1 MSTPSTSSNN
11 PPQIPSTAPLAT
23 ATTAATTA
31 ATAITA
37 TAGTAATAVTSA
49 SATTAPS
56 VAGVK
61 RSAATDLQRGG
72 SGGNNTPS
80 KRQATAGHRTSASG
94 FPLISVSSTS
104 LTPAFTG
111 FPSHLPGANID
122 IDPSSPSSSSP
133 TTSRQ
138 RHARSQS
145 NVAPI
150 MPVST
155 TAPPVMPLPQATLPA
170 TAAHRHPSHHPPPSP
185 HRGPLPPPPNPSS
198 AHQYPPVPVP
208 VPALTADQLLGKSPD
223 QLVATILQIQSQ
235 HQQYVAYLST
245 QYDNISQQL
254 GELRASLQAF
264 YGGQAA
270 AHQAASAVRAI
281 KPT

>member
-1 MSTPSTSSNN
+1 MLPSPAAGRLLSTPSTSSNN

-23 ATTAATTA
+23 ASTAAT
-31 ATAITA
+31 
-37 TAGTAATAVTSA
+37 SA
-49 SATTAPS
+49 STTTVPS
-56 VAGVK
+56 AAGVK

-72 SGGNNTPS
+72 SGNNTPS
-80 KRQATAGHRTSASG
+80 KRQATAGHRTSISG
-94 FPLISVSSTS
+94 FPLVSASSTS
-104 LTPAFTG
+104 SSPAVSG
-111 FPSHLPGANID
+111 YHSHLPGANID
-122 IDPSSPSSSSP
+122 VDPSPSSSSP
-133 TTSRQ
+133 TSSRR

-198 AHQYPPVPVP
+198 AHQYPPVPVPVP